1 MSQPVLDALMASKVR
16 EVHMIGRRGPAQAK
30 FTTKELRELGELAG
44 VDIVVGDG
52 EADLDAFDPTG
63 ESARLAQSDRHVRG
77 NYTVI
82 SDWAARTPAA
92 GTRRLT
98 VRFWLRPVE
107 ILGPQR
113 VSGLTLER
121 TRLDASGA
129 FTGTGEYETLAA
141 QMVLRSVGYQSVPL
155 PGVPFDERSSTV
167 PNADGRVLGADGG
180 PLPGEYVAGWLK
192 RGPTGVIGTNKSDA
206 AQTVRSL
213 LADLAGGPGPGDVPL
228 PRAGLLRYPEA
239 VPGSGPE
246 AADRSRFSQLLAARG
261 IRPVSYADW
270 LRIEQAEA
278 DLGASLGRGGRVKL
292 ASRDELNK
300 ACGIS

>member
-1 MSQPVLDALMASKVR
+1 M
-16 EVHMIGRRGPAQAK
+16 
-30 FTTKELRELGELAG
+30 
-44 VDIVVGDG
+44 
-52 EADLDAFDPTG
+52 
-63 ESARLAQSDRHVRG
+63 
-77 NYTVI
+77 
-82 SDWAARTPAA
+82 
-92 GTRRLT
+92 
-98 VRFWLRPVE
+98 
-107 ILGPQR
+107 
-113 VSGLTLER
+113 
-121 TRLDASGA
+121 
-129 FTGTGEYETLAA
+129 
-141 QMVLRSVGYQSVPL
+141 
-155 PGVPFDERSSTV
+155 
-167 PNADGRVLGADGG
+167 
-180 PLPGEYVAGWLK
+180 AGWLK

-278 DLGASLGRGGRVKL
+278 DLGESLGRGGRVKL